1 MLDFYLPRL
10 QLVSQFVGV
19 TLKQGNIP
27 LNKNMLQMCKSCHS
41 DSEDIEPIL
50 TQPLPTATVSTYC
63 PPGLEDL
70 LEVCQLVIHKSNFRK
85 NIGNMLNFISDLHQ
99 KVSNKN
105 LDTTHQTVP

>member
-1 MLDFYLPRL
+1 MFETIFLPKFL
-10 QLVSQFVGV
+10 YQLGV
-19 TLKQGNIP
+19 TLKQGTIP
-27 LNKNMLQMCKSCHS
+27 LNLNMLRCVNLAIS

-85 NIGNMLNFISDLHQ
+85 NIGNVLNFICDQHQ
-99 KVSNKN
+99 NISNQVYRIH
-105 LDTTHQTVP
+105 LTIP